1 VKDFGIDLVD
11 TIYDQHFVSL
21 RLVVLEI
28 IAGVGMYC
36 FKFSYDA
43 VITGCEY
50 FHALTAMQETK
61 ESHDLIEIKFY

>member
-28 IAGVGMYC
+28 ITGVGMYC

-50 FHALTAMQETK
+50 FPALTAMQETK